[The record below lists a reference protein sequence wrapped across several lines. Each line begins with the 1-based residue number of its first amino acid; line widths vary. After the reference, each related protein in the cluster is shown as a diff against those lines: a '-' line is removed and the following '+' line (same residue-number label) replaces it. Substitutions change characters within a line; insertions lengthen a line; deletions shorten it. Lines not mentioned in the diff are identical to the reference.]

1 MNDIEQNLL
10 FIETLNMINNDESTE
25 EEIQEQAFY
34 INTLITNQELNNS
47 FADLLFTAIL
57 KNEPNNNHI
66 IFINN
71 LNYLTETQKERLRLK
86 AELYRVRRT
95 NNEREQ
101 INFINSVI
109 SALETEEF
117 YDIDIINATI
127 ILCYGLKQFT
137 LLNTIYRLLKVIENY
152 DLPQNND

>member
-1 MNDIEQNLL
+1 MNEIEQNLL
-10 FIETLNMINNDESTE
+10 FIETLNMINSDESTE

-71 LNYLTETQKERLRLK
+71 LNYLTEIQKERLRLK

-117 YDIDIINATI
+117 YDIDIINATV